1 MKKKTAGFLLTGA
14 AAAAAAAVMVGRKR
28 QQQADE
34 TDGTGK
40 TVLITGASGGIGKE
54 LAFEFARHHFDI
66 VAAARNKEKLE
77 ELKMELENSYQ
88 VKVTVIVKDLSDEN
102 AAKEIYEET
111 KEAGI
116 TVDQLVNNAGAG
128 KQARTVEADPDAMR
142 DLLHLNAV
150 SVTMLSRYFG
160 QDMVKRGSGRI
171 MNVSSMGAFI
181 PDPYFNVYGPT
192 KAYEM
197 FLTEAMYGELQ
208 GTGVT
213 VSALCPGPTKTNWAA
228 NAGKADSRIAKSPE
242 KAARA
247 GFIGMQEGQLI
258 IIPDADYR
266 AVRYLMRP
274 LPAKLQARLIAG
286 WQKGLIER
294 NR

>member
-1 MKKKTAGFLLTGA
+1 MPTKSNNTGGRGGKRPGAGRKKKAASEKAANGNPGGRPIQVLDIPDMEGVEMPKPHDFLS
-14 AAAAAAAVMVGRKR
+14 
-28 QQQADE
+28 ADQR
-34 TDGTGK
+34 DGNP
-40 TVLITGASGGIGKE
+40 L
-54 LAFEFARHHFDI
+54 
-66 VAAARNKEKLE
+66 
-77 ELKMELENSYQ
+77 Q
-88 VKVTVIVKDLSDEN
+88 
-102 AAKEIYEET
+102 AKEIYEET

-197 FLTEAMYGELQ
+197 FLTKAMYGELQ

-247 GFIGMQEGQLI
+247 GFIGMQEGELI